1 VNARRTETDW
11 AGVALGLA
19 VASLAAFQM
28 LKLAPA
34 LPVMIAD
41 YGYSRVL
48 AGAMMSVYA
57 VAALLLSLAAGGL
70 LARRPGASATAP
82 PLPSPTTACWWS
94 PRAASRASATPCSAS
109 PGR

>member
-1 VNARRTETDW
+1 MNIRRTETDW

-57 VAALLLSLAAGGL
+57 VAALLLSLATLAG
-70 LARRPGASATAP
+70 LAAVLVERWLFFAEARHMVTLYYGAKEV
-82 PLPSPTTACWWS
+82 
-94 PRAASRASATPCSAS
+94 
-109 PGR
+109 